1 MITINMKTIKLNTI
15 KKLTLLVAVI
25 ATSFTTFAQVG
36 IGTTT
41 PNASAALDITSTTS
55 GLLPPRMTEAQRNVI
70 STPAAGL
77 IVYCTDCG
85 ANGELQLFNGTS
97 WVNMVGAA
105 AAAAAGP
112 VTFSF
117 NGLTYQEVLSSTTK
131 IWLDRNLGA
140 TQVATSSTDAAS
152 YGDLYQWGRNTDGH
166 QIRTSGTASSQ
177 VVSGAEGT
185 SFIIGF
191 SDWLIVQDD
200 TRWNSGIGAPVK
212 VTAND
217 PCPAGF
223 RVPTDT
229 ELEAERNNGGT
240 GFWGTGSAQNN
251 ALGAFNSA
259 LKLPVAG
266 YRDSSTGDPGFVG
279 SYGLYWS
286 STVLGNTVLGNL
298 ARHLY
303 FRSDVALMS
312 TNYRAHGFSVRCI
325 KE

>member
-1 MITINMKTIKLNTI
+1 M

-25 ATSFTTFAQVG
+25 ATSFTTFAQVV

-41 PNASAALDITSTTS
+41 PNGSAALDITSTTS

-97 WVNMVGAA
+97 WVNMVGD
-105 AAAAAGP
+105 AAAAGP

-117 NGLTYQEVLSSTTK
+117 NGLTYQEVTSSTTGE

-166 QIRTSGTASSQ
+166 QIRGSSIAVGPVASGS
-177 VVSGAEGT
+177 EG
-185 SFIIGF
+185 SNFITNGGG
-191 SDWLIVQDD
+191 DWLSSSPQDD
-200 TRWNSGIGAPVK
+200 TRWNDSTKG
-212 VTAND
+212 THD
-217 PCPAGF
+217 PCPSGF
-223 RVPTDT
+223 RVPTKT
-229 ELEAERNNGGT
+229 EWEVERA
-240 GFWGTGSAQNN
+240 GFSSNN
-251 ALGAFNSA
+251 ASGAYASV

-266 YRDSSTGDPGFVG
+266 YRTSSTGDLTNVHSSGF
-279 SYGLYWS
+279 YWS
-286 STVLGNTVLGNL
+286 STVSGSDARNL
-298 ARHLY
+298 LFNSSNAFMRAYNRAR
-303 FRSDVALMS
+303 
-312 TNYRAHGFSVRCI
+312 GFSVRCI

>member
-1 MITINMKTIKLNTI
+1 MVTINMKTIKLNTI

-25 ATSFTTFAQVG
+25 ATSFTTFAQVV

-41 PNASAALDITSTTS
+41 PNGSAALDITSTTS

-97 WVNMVGAA
+97 WVNMVGD
-105 AAAAAGP
+105 AAAAGP

-117 NGLTYQEVLSSTTK
+117 NGLTYQEVTSSTTGE

-166 QIRTSGTASSQ
+166 QIRGSSIAGGPVTSGS
-177 VVSGAEGT
+177 EGT
-185 SFIIGF
+185 NFITNGGG
-191 SDWLIVQDD
+191 DWLSSSPQDD
-200 TRWNSGIGAPVK
+200 TRWNSGTEVAPVK

-217 PCPAGF
+217 PCPSGF
-223 RVPTDT
+223 RVPTET
-229 ELEAERNNGGT
+229 EIEAERNNGGT

-266 YRDSSTGDPGFVG
+266 YRDSSTGDLTTVD
-279 SYGLYWS
+279 SYGYYWS
-286 STVLGNTVLGNL
+286 STVSGAD
-298 ARHLY
+298 ARYLH
-303 FRSDVALMS
+303 FGSSSANADAD
-312 TNYRAHGFSVRCI
+312 YRAGSFSVRCI

>member
-1 MITINMKTIKLNTI
+1 MVTINMKTIKLNTI

-41 PNASAALDITSTTS
+41 PNGSAALDITSTTS

-97 WVNMVGAA
+97 WVNMVGD
-105 AAAAAGP
+105 AAAAGP

-117 NGLTYQEVLSSTTK
+117 NGLTYQEVTSSTTGE

-166 QIRTSGTASSQ
+166 QIRGSSIAVGPVASGSEGSNFIN
-177 VVSGAEGT
+177 SGG
-185 SFIIGF
+185 
-191 SDWLIVQDD
+191 DWLSSSSQDD

-266 YRDSSTGDPGFVG
+266 YRDSSTGDLTNVHSSGF
-279 SYGLYWS
+279 YWS
-286 STVLGNTVLGNL
+286 STVSGSDARNL
-298 ARHLY
+298 LFNSSNAFMRAYNRAR
-303 FRSDVALMS
+303 
-312 TNYRAHGFSVRCI
+312 GFSVRCI